1 MDKTIEDLKKYRSS
15 LSLRIRKRVVQN
27 KNAYDL
33 VVEYT
38 DITNKLL
45 ALGCKVSVETDHLK
59 IENWTEDGYKLTPTR
74 MKPTP
79 KEVQKS
85 QKKRTKSTPAKK
97 EKTDTI
103 TPKQDSFILC
113 LAWTE
118 VDGAPEPVQL
128 QKVKDYFYEL
138 CLPILDTETRK
149 VTDTLTEHV
158 LKYEFKGTEDAFR
171 LLKVCTQFVLD
182 AFAQTD
188 FDRFNIAIFGKKKA
202 F

>member
-74 MKPTP
+74 MKLTP

-85 QKKRTKSTPAKK
+85 QKKRTKSTPTKK
-97 EKTDTI
+97 EKTNTI

>member
-1 MDKTIEDLKKYRSS
+1 MGKEIEDLKKYRSS

-38 DITNKLL
+38 EITNKLL

-59 IENWTEDGYKLTPTR
+59 IENWSKDGYKLTSTP
-74 MKPTP
+74 MKPASKSVQKTP
-79 KEVQKS
+79 KKP
-85 QKKRTKSTPAKK
+85 TKSTPVKK
-97 EKTDTI
+97 EKSANI

-118 VDGAPEPVQL
+118 VDGSPEPVQL

-138 CLPILDTETRK
+138 CLPILDTEKRK

-188 FDRFNIAIFGKKKA
+188 FDRFNIAIFGKKKV